1 MTKKKGNGEGSIY
14 EHKRNGKRVGYRG
27 AYWVHTAGGPK
38 RRYVSGKTRAE
49 VAQKLTK
56 VMAERDGGLVF
67 DAGTLTLGEYLKQWL
82 SSSVRDTVRIRTFER
97 YEQICR
103 VHLIPALGRVKLTH
117 LTPAHVRALYRE
129 KLDAGLSPRTVEY
142 IHTTLHKA
150 LKQAVMDGLIPR
162 NVTDAVK
169 APRAAKKEVH
179 PLTPEEVQALL
190 EKARGDR
197 LEALYLLA
205 ITAGLRE
212 GELLGLKWDDV
223 DFAAGTLS
231 VRRTLSQ
238 TKQKGPTL
246 TSTKNSRGRSVKLAP
261 TVLDALR
268 HHKAVQNAERL
279 NLGTLWEDH
288 GLIFPA
294 QTGKPMR
301 PWVLY
306 RGSFKRLLDRAGI
319 KRPARFH
326 DLRHTCA
333 TLLIKKNINPKIIQ
347 ELLGHSTITT
357 TLNTY
362 SHVLPTM
369 QDQAAEAME
378 SVVS

>member
-1 MTKKKGNGEGSIY
+1 MGKNGNGEGSTY
-14 EHKRNGKRVGYRG
+14 EHKRNGKKVGYRG
-27 AYWVHTAGGPK
+27 CYTVHTADGPK
-38 RRYVSGKTRAE
+38 RRYVTGRTREE
-49 VAQKLTK
+49 VRQKLTK
-56 VMAERDGGLVF
+56 AIAERDGGFVF
-67 DAGTLTLGEYLKQWL
+67 NAETLELEKYLRQWL
-82 SSSVRDTVRIRTFER
+82 SSSVRDTVSIRTYER

-103 VHLIPALGRVKLTH
+103 IHLIPALGHMKLKN
-117 LTPAHVRALYRE
+117 LSPAHARALYRQ
-129 KLDAGLSPRTVEY
+129 KLDNGLSPRTVEY

-169 APRAAKKEVH
+169 APRGTKNEIH
-179 PLTPEEVQALL
+179 PLTLEEVQALL
-190 EKARGDR
+190 KAAHGDR

-205 ITAGLRE
+205 VTAGLRE
-212 GELLGLKWDDV
+212 GELLGLKWEDI
-223 DFAAGTLS
+223 DFTIGTLS

-238 TKQKGPTL
+238 TKQKGPIL
-246 TSTKNSRGRSVKLAP
+246 KSTKNSKGRNVKLTP
-261 TVLDALR
+261 IVLDALR
-268 HHKAVQNAERL
+268 KHKAAQNAGRL
-279 NLGTLWEDH
+279 NLGTLWKEH
-288 GLIFPA
+288 GLIFPGP
-294 QTGKPMR
+294 TGKPMH

-306 RGSFKRLLDRAGI
+306 KGSFKRLLAQAGI
-319 KRPARFH
+319 EKQVRFH

-333 TLLIKKNINPKIIQ
+333 TLLIGKNIHAKIVQ

-378 SVVS
+378 SIVT

>member
-1 MTKKKGNGEGSIY
+1 MAKKGNGEGSIY
-14 EHKRNGKRVGYRG
+14 EHKRDGKRVGYRG
-27 AYWVHTAGGPK
+27 AYWVHTADGPK

-49 VAQKLTK
+49 VNQKLTK
-56 VMAERDGGLVF
+56 AMVERDGGLVF
-67 DAGTLTLGEYLKQWL
+67 DAGALTLGEYLKQWL

-103 VHLIPALGRVKLTH
+103 VHLIPALGPVKLKN
-117 LTPAHVRALYRE
+117 LTPVHVRALYRE
-129 KLDAGLSPRTVEY
+129 KLDSGLSPRTVEY

-169 APRAAKKEVH
+169 APKASKKEVQ
-179 PLTPEEVQALL
+179 PLTPEEVRTLL
-190 EKARGDR
+190 ETACGDS
-197 LEALYLLA
+197 LEALYVLA
-205 ITAGLRE
+205 ITTGLRE
-212 GELLGLKWDDV
+212 GELLGLKWEDV
-223 DFAAGTLS
+223 DFAAKTLS

-238 TKQKGPTL
+238 TKQKGPIL
-246 TSTKNSRGRSVKLAP
+246 TPTKNSTGRSVKLTP
-261 TVLDALR
+261 TALDALR
-268 HHKAVQNAERL
+268 RHKVAQNAERL
-279 NLGTLWEDH
+279 NLGTLWSDH

-294 QTGKPMR
+294 QTGKPMH

-306 RGSFKRLLDRAGI
+306 KGSFKRLLVRAGI
-319 KRPARFH
+319 KRPVRFH

-333 TLLIKKNINPKIIQ
+333 TLLLGKSISPKIVQ

-378 SVVS
+378 SVVP